1 MQSRVKGTA
10 TKVTLTDGQEF
21 LLVEI
26 AIDCPSCGRYLIP
39 IAGHHLRAVRDVL
52 IEMIDL
58 HPDPK
63 LTGTD
68 AGLKV
73 LERLQFSGSPS
84 DPTTN

>member
-1 MQSRVKGTA
+1 MESRIKGTA
-10 TKVTLTDGQEF
+10 TKVTFADGQEF
-21 LLVEI
+21 LMIEI
-26 AIDCPSCGRYLIP
+26 AVDCPSCGRYLIP

-68 AGLKV
+68 AGLKI
-73 LERLQFSGSPS
+73 LERLRFDSEPG
-84 DPTTN
+84 DPRDN

>member
-1 MQSRVKGTA
+1 MESRVKGTA
-10 TKVTLTDGQEF
+10 TKITLPSGQEF
-21 LLVEI
+21 LVVEV
-26 AIDCPSCGRYLIP
+26 AIDCPSCGRYLLP

-68 AGLKV
+68 AGLKI
-73 LERLQFSGSPS
+73 LERLRFESTPG